1 MTSVDSQ
8 PARTVTLANVTVAQ
22 LLLRYLAMEGTTTLF
37 GIPGAAVMEV
47 GYQIRVQSDS
57 FRYIIC
63 RHETGAAYAADG
75 YARVT
80 GGLGVVLVT
89 SGPGATNAL
98 TGTVNAD
105 SCGTPLLT
113 ISGEVAEMWFGMA
126 YLQEGIDSGLDVDD
140 VYRASCHYSAV
151 IDNPMNFCTLFEQAL
166 RDARAVPGHAV
177 HVTIPVDVSKLAL
190 ASVNV
195 PAAAVNYRPSPPGGC
210 DPSTAAEIADVLLGA
225 QHPLI
230 MLGNGARAAMRGPR
244 QAAFAAFVQQYVIPV
259 MTTPGAK
266 GIFPEANDLS
276 LRNYGLAG
284 SRWATSYLVGYPDP
298 DAFDALLVI
307 GSDLGELAT
316 TVTVGASTMYDKE
329 LLPAG
334 PFIHVDADPAVIGRA
349 FPVDTGVVAEAGAT
363 IDALLAA
370 AQGQP
375 VPPSAAARQALI
387 AAIKQNVAPAPPPV
401 GNPSP
406 GTVDPIALMQALNR
420 GLPTGTQIFFDCG
433 NCVGWSL
440 AYLEVNPPSELHSA
454 LSMGPMGFAV
464 GAVVGAKL
472 GLPESPCVAICG
484 DGAFVMHA
492 GEVATASQYGLGA
505 IWVVLADSDL
515 TMVSQGMAT
524 FYPGMNWS
532 DYYVSGAPDLVGLG
546 AALGANAVLV
556 DDAANLDAALAAA
569 LSGSASTPQVIVV
582 KVDPVAIP
590 PYYTPVAS

>member
-8 PARTVTLANVTVAQ
+8 PARTVTLANVSVAQ
-22 LLLRYLAMEGTTTLF
+22 LLLRYLAMEGATTLF

-47 GYQIRVQSDS
+47 AYQLRVQADS

-105 SCGTPLLT
+105 NCGTPMLT

-126 YLQEGIDSGLDVDD
+126 YLQEGIDSGLNVDD
-140 VYRASCHYSAV
+140 VYRAACHYSAI
-151 IDNPMNFCTLFEQAL
+151 IDNPTNFCTLFEQAL
-166 RDARAVPGHAV
+166 RDARAVPGRAV
-177 HVTIPVDVSKLAL
+177 HVAIPVDVSKSSLT
-190 ASVNV
+190 SVTV
-195 PAAAVNYRPSPPGGC
+195 PAAPVNYRPAPPGGC
-210 DPSTAAEIADVLLGA
+210 DPSTATQIIDSLLTA
-225 QHPLI
+225 QRPLI
-230 MLGNGARAAMRGPR
+230 MLGNGARAAMRGAR
-244 QAAFAAFVQQYVIPV
+244 QAPFAALVQQYAIPV

-266 GIFPEANDLS
+266 GIFPEAHELS

-298 DAFDALLVI
+298 DRFDALVVI

-316 TVTVGASTMYDKE
+316 TVTVGATSMYDKE
-329 LLPAG
+329 LFPAG

-349 FPVDTGVVAEAGAT
+349 FPVDAGVVAEAGAT

-375 VPPSAAARQALI
+375 VPASAAARQALI
-387 AAIKQNVAPAPPPV
+387 AQIKQNVPSAPPPA
-401 GNPSP
+401 GNPTP
-406 GTVDPIALMQALNR
+406 GTVDPIALMDAVNV
-420 GLPTGTQIFFDCG
+420 GLPAGSQIFFDCG

-472 GLPESPCVAICG
+472 ALPGSPCVAICG

-505 IWVVLADSDL
+505 IWVVLADADL
-515 TMVSQGMAT
+515 AMVSQGMAT

-532 DYYVSGAPDLVGLG
+532 DYYTSGAPDLVGLG
-546 AALGANAVLV
+546 TSLGANAVLV
-556 DDAANLDAALAAA
+556 DDAANLNAAVAAALA
-569 LSGSASTPQVIVV
+569 GSASAPQVIVV
-582 KVDPVAIP
+582 KVDPAAIP
-590 PYYTPVAS
+590 PYYVPATS

>member
-1 MTSVDSQ
+1 M
-8 PARTVTLANVTVAQ
+8 
-22 LLLRYLAMEGTTTLF
+22 
-37 GIPGAAVMEV
+37 
-47 GYQIRVQSDS
+47 
-57 FRYIIC
+57 
-63 RHETGAAYAADG
+63 
-75 YARVT
+75 T

-105 SCGTPLLT
+105 NCGTSLLT

-126 YLQEGIDSGLDVDD
+126 YLQEGIDSGLNVDD
-140 VYRASCHYSAV
+140 VYRAACHYSAMV
-151 IDNPMNFCTLFEQAL
+151 DNPTNFCTLFEQAL
-166 RDARAVPGHAV
+166 RDARAVPGRAV
-177 HVTIPVDVSKLAL
+177 HVAIPVDVSKSSLT
-190 ASVNV
+190 SVTV
-195 PAAAVNYRPSPPGGC
+195 PAAPVNYRPAPPGGC
-210 DPSTAAEIADVLLGA
+210 DPSTATQIIDSLLTA
-225 QHPLI
+225 QRPVI
-230 MLGNGARAAMRGPR
+230 MLGNGARAAMRGAR
-244 QAAFAAFVQQYVIPV
+244 QTPFAALVQQYAIPV

-266 GIFPEANDLS
+266 GIFPEAHELS

-284 SRWATSYLVGYPDP
+284 SRWATSYLVGYPNP
-298 DAFDALLVI
+298 GRFDALLVI

-316 TVTVGASTMYDKE
+316 TVTVGATSMYDKE
-329 LLPAG
+329 LFPAG

-349 FPVDTGVVAEAGAT
+349 FPVDAGVVAEAGAT

-375 VPPSAAARQALI
+375 VPASAAARQALI
-387 AAIKQNVAPAPPPV
+387 AQIKQDVPYAPPPA
-401 GNPSP
+401 GNPTP
-406 GTVDPIALMQALNR
+406 GTVNPIALMDALNV
-420 GLPTGTQIFFDCG
+420 GLPAGTQIFFDCG

-472 GLPESPCVAICG
+472 ALPGSPCVAICG

-515 TMVSQGMAT
+515 AMVSQGMAT

-532 DYYVSGAPDLVGLG
+532 DYYTSGAPDLVGLG
-546 AALGANAVLV
+546 KSLGANAVLV
-556 DDAANLDAALAAA
+556 DDAANLNAAVAAALA
-569 LSGSASTPQVIVV
+569 GSASAPQVIVV
-582 KVDPVAIP
+582 KVDPAAIP
-590 PYYTPVAS
+590 PYYVPATS